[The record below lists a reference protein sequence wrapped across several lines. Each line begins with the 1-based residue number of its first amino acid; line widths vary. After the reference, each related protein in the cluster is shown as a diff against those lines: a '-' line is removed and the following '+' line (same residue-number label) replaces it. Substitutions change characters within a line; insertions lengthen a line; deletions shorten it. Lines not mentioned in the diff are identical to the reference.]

1 MMSTCDFS
9 NWLHALET
17 EFAQVEFVDEHIHDA
32 DWIID
37 AKLIVE
43 MLREKHALLAIL
55 TFDKTFHFI
64 PMRY

>member
-1 MMSTCDFS
+1 MMSKCDFS
-9 NWLHALET
+9 GWLHALET

-43 MLREKHALLAIL
+43 MLR
-55 TFDKTFHFI
+55 
-64 PMRY
+64 